1 MSRPQAKAAPAKD
14 KIRDARQA
22 MYREHVLDAAE
33 LVFAEHGYEAAKVN
47 SVAANA
53 GISLATLYGVF
64 ETKWDL
70 YRGVHGRRTAM
81 LAEHTRLRGNVEG
94 DLLDRMLAGIMA
106 YIEFHMA
113 HPAYLR
119 MHLREGHIWS
129 TSSTLTAPEQ
139 IAAWEA
145 GLAQM
150 AKAFTLGIEGGFYYD
165 DERPEMMARTVL
177 GMHQVRLAD
186 WVDRGM
192 IETVDEME
200 VMVRR
205 QFVRA
210 FVKPSLAAARLEKKT
225 P

>member
-1 MSRPQAKAAPAKD
+1 MSRPQTKPGPAKD
-14 KIRDARQA
+14 RIRDARQA

-33 LVFAEHGYEAAKVN
+33 QVFAEHGYEAAKVN
-47 SVAANA
+47 SVAASA

-70 YRGVHGRRTAM
+70 YRGVHARRTAM
-81 LAEHTRLRGNVEG
+81 LADFTRERGEVEG
-94 DLLDRMLAGIMA
+94 DVLDRMLAGIMA

-113 HPAYLR
+113 HPSYLR

-129 TSSTLTAPEQ
+129 TSTTLTAPEQ
-139 IAAWEA
+139 ISAWEA
-145 GLAQM
+145 GLLRM
-150 AKAFTLGIEGGFYYD
+150 AKAFTLGIEAGVYHD
-165 DERPEMMARTVL
+165 DERPEMMARTML

-192 IETVDEME
+192 TETVAEIE
-200 VMVRR
+200 VKVRR

-210 FVKPSLAAARLEKKT
+210 FCRPEVVATRLEK
-225 P
+225 PGV

>member
-1 MSRPQAKAAPAKD
+1 MSRAQTKPVPAKD
-14 KIRDARQA
+14 RIRDARQA

-33 LVFAEHGYEAAKVN
+33 HVFAEHGYEAAKVN
-47 SVAANA
+47 SVAASA

-64 ETKWDL
+64 ETKWEL
-70 YRGVHGRRTAM
+70 YRGVHARRTAM
-81 LAEHTRLRGNVEG
+81 LADFTRERGEVPG
-94 DLLDRMLAGIMA
+94 DALDRMLAGIMA

-113 HPAYLR
+113 HPSYLR

-129 TSSTLTAPEQ
+129 TSTTLTAPEQ

-145 GLAQM
+145 GLARM
-150 AKAFTLGIEGGFYYD
+150 AKAFALGIDAGMYYD
-165 DERPEMMARTVL
+165 DERPEMMARTML

-192 IETVDEME
+192 KETVAEIE
-200 VMVRR
+200 VKVRR

-210 FVKPSLAAARLEKKT
+210 FCKPEIVATRLEKSG

>member
-1 MSRPQAKAAPAKD
+1 MSRPVAKPAPAKD
-14 KIRDARQA
+14 RIRDARQA

-33 LVFAEHGYEAAKVN
+33 HVFAEHGYEAAKVN
-47 SVAANA
+47 SVAASA

-70 YRGVHGRRTAM
+70 FRGVHARRTAM
-81 LAEHTRLRGNVEG
+81 LAEFTRERGDVEG
-94 DLLDRMLAGIMA
+94 DALDRMLAGIMA

-145 GLAQM
+145 GLAMM
-150 AKAFTLGIEGGFYYD
+150 AKAFRLGIDAGFYYD

-192 IETVDEME
+192 KETVAEME
-200 VMVRR
+200 LTVRR

-210 FVKPSLAAARLEKKT
+210 FCLPAIVATRLEKKDA
-225 P
+225 